1 VSTSTVAE
9 RVAAVRTR
17 IERAARSADR
27 DPASVRL
34 VAATKTV
41 GVDRI
46 AEAVAAGVTDLGE
59 NRAQELLEKA
69 PALAG
74 VTALAPVTWHFL
86 GALQRNKIGRLAP
99 WVGCWQSIDRGELG
113 LAIDRHAPGARVLI
127 EVNVAG
133 EVQKPGCAPADA
145 PVLLDQLRA
154 AGLDVVGLM
163 TVPPQGD
170 DPCPWFAMLRD
181 LGARLGLPELSMG
194 MTDDFELAVREGAT
208 MVRVGRAL
216 FGPRAPG

>member
-1 VSTSTVAE
+1 MSTPTVAE

-17 IERAARSADR
+17 IERAARAAGR
-27 DPASVRL
+27 DPAEVRL

-74 VTALAPVTWHFL
+74 MGALTPVTWHFL
-86 GALQRNKIGRLAP
+86 GNVQRNKIGRLAP
-99 WVGCWQSIDRGELG
+99 WVGCWQSIDRRELG
-113 LAIDRHAPGARVLI
+113 PAISRHAPSARVLI

-133 EVQKPGCAPADA
+133 EIQKPGCAPEDA
-145 PVLLDQLRA
+145 PALLDELRA

-163 TVPPQGD
+163 TVPPHGD
-170 DPCPWFAMLRD
+170 EPCPWFAMLRD

-216 FGPRAPG
+216 FGSRAPR